1 MITACALRGWKV
13 EHDLPADIYRIVNMR
28 TGEQTELFG
37 DLEALQGWM
46 LANLEERLAN
56 ALCDM
61 AKNI

>member
-13 EHDLPADIYRIVNMR
+13 EHDLSADTYRIVNMR
-28 TGEQTELFG
+28 TREHTDVFP

-46 LANLEERLAN
+46 QKNLENRLAE
-56 ALCDM
+56 ALYDM